1 MSVGEVELIF
11 KPHPDDV
18 ERLKREAEN
27 NAKNTGA
34 SNADAVATAAR
45 DGPETADRFIRTTGE
60 SIGSLK
66 FCHSEEDRASQ
77 SEA

>member
-60 SIGSLK
+60 SMGSLK
-66 FCHSEEDRASQ
+66 PYH
-77 SEA
+77 